1 MLQCMRR
8 GPVAGFVIAACGSPA
23 AGPAGPAP
31 LADPAEGVSIELAR
45 HRAATLGAVRYDLHL
60 DVRGEGEAEGE
71 VVIGFDRTTD
81 AGDLVLDFAGLRVG
95 RLRVNGAEQP
105 ARWRR
110 GHLLVPAPLLRSGRN
125 EVAVT
130 FAAGVAAAGA
140 SIIRYDDRTD
150 GATYLYTLLVPADA
164 HRLFPSFDQPDLKAR
179 VRLAITAPADW
190 TVVANG
196 RESGREA
203 VPGGVR
209 WTFRETAPISTYLIA
224 FAAGPWTAFAAGP
237 WTAFGDSVRLFARSS
252 IAAHVDADT
261 FIALNL
267 RALSWLEAYFG
278 IAYPFDKL
286 DLVLAPAFPFGGM
299 EHVGAIFYN
308 ESRFVFREP
317 PTTVQRLGRAAT
329 IYHEIAHQWFGD
341 LVTMRWFDDL
351 WLKEG
356 FSTFVA
362 AKIQEE
368 LEPESGAWKT
378 FHLRTRPPAYV
389 VDASSGTTPVWQ
401 ELSSLELAKSNYG
414 PIVYNKAPAIL
425 KQLEFLVGEAAFRS
439 GMSLF
444 LRRHA
449 FDVADWRDLLAA
461 IGEAAGRDLTPFG
474 EHYILR
480 AGIPIIETV
489 LDVAD
494 GRIRELALV
503 QRPARELPG
512 DRGGP
517 WPGRTRVL
525 VATPSGDRA
534 FDVEL
539 AGTRTVVAAAAGMD
553 APHYVLPNHGDVA
566 YGIFL
571 PDARSA
577 EWLLGHAGTIGDAL
591 DRAVA
596 WSGLWD
602 LVREGRVPPGAF
614 VASVL
619 AALPRE
625 ADAQLAS
632 SLLARAIQAIGRYTP
647 PGPEREDRAAGM
659 EQLLLA
665 FAQDTTLPYDRRKEA
680 LDALLANARTPAG
693 TAAMRGY
700 LDGSLRFDGEPLG
713 QPSRWAAVRRLI
725 ALGVPDGRALLAAE
739 TGRDTTPEGPR
750 MAFIAGA
757 AVPDAAV
764 KASYF
769 QRFFDDD
776 GLNEEWVTA
785 SLDGFNEPLHAELTL
800 PFLRPAL
807 ERSEWL
813 RDNRRIFFLPTWIGS
828 FVGSRVDAVALT
840 EVDRFLAERPA
851 LAVDVRRRVLQARD
865 ELERAVRLREA
876 RPR

>member
-1 MLQCMRR
+1 
-8 GPVAGFVIAACGSPA
+8 
-23 AGPAGPAP
+23 
-31 LADPAEGVSIELAR
+31 
-45 HRAATLGAVRYDLHL
+45 
-60 DVRGEGEAEGE
+60 
-71 VVIGFDRTTD
+71 
-81 AGDLVLDFAGLRVG
+81 VLDFAGRRVG
-95 RLRVNGAEQP
+95 LLRVNGDVHP
-105 ARWRR
+105 ADWRR
-110 GHLLVPAPLLRSGRN
+110 GHLLVPASVLQAGRN

-130 FAAGVAAAGA
+130 FTAGIAAAGA

-150 GATYLYTLLVPADA
+150 GARYLYTLLVPSDA

-179 VRLAITAPADW
+179 VRLSITAPAGW

-196 RESGREA
+196 RESGREPVA
-203 VPGGVR
+203 GGIR
-209 WTFRETAPISTYLIA
+209 WRFRETAPISTYLIA

-368 LEPESGAWKT
+368 LEPASGAWKT

-389 VDASSGTTPVWQ
+389 VDVSSGTTPVWQ
-401 ELSSLELAKSNYG
+401 ELSNLELAKSNYG

-480 AGIPIIETV
+480 AGIPVIETE

-517 WPGRTRVL
+517 WPGRVRVL
-525 VATPSGDRA
+525 VATPAGARA

-539 AGTRTVVAAAAGMD
+539 AGTRTVVAAAAGME
-553 APHYVLPNHGDVA
+553 APDYVLPNQGDFG

-571 PDARSA
+571 PDGRSA
-577 EWLLGHAGTIGDAL
+577 DWLLGHARTIDDPL

-596 WSGLWD
+596 WSGLWE
-602 LVREGRVPPGAF
+602 LVREGRVGPGAF
-614 VASVL
+614 AANAL

-625 ADAQLAS
+625 ADAQIAS
-632 SLLARAIQAIGRYTP
+632 SLLGRAIQAIGRYTP
-647 PGPEREDRAAGM
+647 PGPEREGRAA
-659 EQLLLA
+659 ELERLLLHV
-665 FAQDTTLPYDRRKEA
+665 AQDSTLPYDRRKEA
-680 LDALLANARTPAG
+680 LDALFGSARTPIG
-693 TAAMRGY
+693 EAAVRSY
-700 LDGSLRFDGEPLG
+700 VDGSRLFGGEPLP

-725 ALGVPDGRALLAAE
+725 ALGVPDGRPLLAAE
-739 TGRDTTPEGPR
+739 AVSDTTPEGPR

-757 AVPDAAV
+757 AVPDAAA
-764 KASYF
+764 KTAYF
-769 QRFFDDD
+769 HRYFEDEE
-776 GLNEEWVTA
+776 LNEEWVTA

-813 RDNRRIFFLPTWIGS
+813 RDNRRIFFLPTWINS
-828 FVGSRVDAVALT
+828 FVGSRVDAAALA

-851 LAVDVRRRVLQARD
+851 LGLDVRRRVLQARD
-865 ELERAVRLREA
+865 ELERAVRLREGA
-876 RPR
+876 AALGR